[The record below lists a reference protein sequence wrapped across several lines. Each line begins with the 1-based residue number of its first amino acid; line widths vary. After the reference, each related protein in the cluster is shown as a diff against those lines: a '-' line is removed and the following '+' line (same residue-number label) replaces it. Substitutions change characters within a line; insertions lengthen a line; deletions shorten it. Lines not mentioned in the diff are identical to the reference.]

1 MSSLIY
7 CIFLSKHMTFACNHY
22 TLVTLILLNFQFIIF
37 DFVVLSLSNV
47 QMFFDIIGILLFA
60 IVLTILIIRILKI
73 SVNSI
78 DSYFSFIYNVYMS
91 RDLALLVNNL
101 ISMESFWLE
110 ERHQLFKRIRCIVI

>member
-1 MSSLIY
+1 MSSLID

-22 TLVTLILLNFQFIIF
+22 TLNTLILLNFQFIIF

>member
-1 MSSLIY
+1 
-7 CIFLSKHMTFACNHY
+7 
-22 TLVTLILLNFQFIIF
+22 
-37 DFVVLSLSNV
+37 
-47 QMFFDIIGILLFA
+47 MFFDIIGILLFA

-101 ISMESFWLE
+101 ISMESFLLE